1 MILVFA
7 IMASIL
13 CGRIHFPSPCFFFL
27 IESYKLEDKQVKR
40 KSSIYYQIHGI
51 KLTSCACNGESLLQ

>member
-13 CGRIHFPSPCFFFL
+13 CGRIHFPSPCFFFFFWYL
-27 IESYKLEDKQVKR
+27 NEIFKFKKKQIKIGKR
-40 KSSIYYQIHGI
+40 VVWGKG
-51 KLTSCACNGESLLQ
+51 